1 MAIVE
6 VSTHAPVSVQ
16 SWRQIP
22 PGIFHRWLPL
32 SRHIASPNVL
42 HRLLLSR
49 KSRITF
55 PMGTGRPSQ
64 VRASALYCTNS
75 VIFATPLEANMGTV
89 RKTITLTDKQDEWIK
104 AQIAS
109 GDFTNDSE
117 YIRDLVRRDQEQN
130 AKFQALK
137 QAVQEGLDS
146 GESDKT
152 ITDIMEEVE
161 ARLRADGRL

>member
-1 MAIVE
+1 
-6 VSTHAPVSVQ
+6 
-16 SWRQIP
+16 
-22 PGIFHRWLPL
+22 
-32 SRHIASPNVL
+32 
-42 HRLLLSR
+42 
-49 KSRITF
+49 
-55 PMGTGRPSQ
+55 
-64 VRASALYCTNS
+64 
-75 VIFATPLEANMGTV
+75 MGTV

-137 QAVQEGLDS
+137 QAVQEGLDG

-152 ITDIMEEVE
+152 VTDIMEEVE